1 VFLVFVYLFIFWGR
15 SVLAG
20 SLAFI
25 KIVRFGFRGFLEN
38 RISFGFGSRDHFK
51 KLKNLSI
58 SRPGQLF
65 LTNGFGLKEYFQK
78 LKHVGSRARSISFTN
93 GFGFFKYFQKL
104 KTCWLCGWV
113 KLF

>member
-1 VFLVFVYLFIFWGR
+1 LGLEAFWKIEYLLVLGLEIIF
-15 SVLAG
+15 
-20 SLAFI
+20 
-25 KIVRFGFRGFLEN
+25 KI
-38 RISFGFGSRDHFK
+38 
-51 KLKNLSI
+51 KNLSI

-65 LTNGFGLKEYFQK
+65 LTNGFGFKEYFQK

-93 GFGFFKYFQKL
+93 GFGFFKYFHKL